1 MKLILISCEF
11 LLELMKN
18 FRPNATISVKL
29 ENSVKSNLGMYC
41 VNIKCTYLHVSTW
54 SKYNMNLIFKYF
66 FNQGE
71 K

>member
-41 VNIKCTYLHVSTW
+41 VNIKCTYYMYQHEVNTIW
-54 SKYNMNLIFKYF
+54 I
-66 FNQGE
+66 
-71 K
+71 